1 MANVGFLGAGTAYK
15 LIVNLLGSIQIA
27 ATAESLL
34 QAERAGLDLD
44 KVAMALGTGGAG
56 SPQVANNSK
65 RMAAGKQDQDVVF
78 SAKWRLKDTKYGVGF
93 AASLGQASRLGREA
107 QQMFQQLVDAG
118 FANSSEGKLIDIL
131 RNDPANQE
139 NPH

>member
-1 MANVGFLGAGTAYK
+1 M
-15 LIVNLLGSIQIA
+15 
-27 ATAESLL
+27 

-78 SAKWRLKDTKYGVGF
+78 SAKWRLKDTKYGVDF
-93 AASLGQASRLGREA
+93 AASLGQARRLGREA